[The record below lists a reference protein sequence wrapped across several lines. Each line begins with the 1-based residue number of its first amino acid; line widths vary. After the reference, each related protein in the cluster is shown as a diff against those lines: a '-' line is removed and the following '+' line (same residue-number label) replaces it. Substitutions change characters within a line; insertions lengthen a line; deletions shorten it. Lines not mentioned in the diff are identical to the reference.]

1 MTNHHNGLL
10 VRTISLC
17 LMGMVCL
24 QSIKLFWQAH
34 LIDAQSQIISLL
46 VHLICFMSAGFL
58 ACSAHR
64 LLARTLLI
72 GGFISFIST
81 AILLWKVDLHIQYFF
96 ILGLFVC
103 FFLFEDSERI
113 TMWISL
119 CIFGGLFL
127 YFQIIYNYAPL
138 SSDFIG
144 DMQSINAI
152 VLVLS
157 FLLCGFWVRRQFIT
171 QSRKIKEELVHTK
184 LLVESIIPLDMQAN
198 IFTACNKKETKPNVI
213 EHNYCAVVFID
224 FAGFT
229 SFSLAMS
236 DAELVNF
243 LHNVYCEFDD
253 IASQLNVTKIK
264 TNGDQYIAAIGI
276 EDSKLNAYTIS
287 QLACDFSL
295 QLQSAFAKAC
305 DNKIRLKIGIASGN
319 VLCGII
325 GKLRPAFD
333 LWGNNVNLA
342 SRLESSAKG
351 GEIKVCPQTMLYS
364 MQHYVFSEE
373 QRVQLKG
380 IGTVTSYRLLGHK

>member
-1 MTNHHNGLL
+1 
-10 VRTISLC
+10 
-17 LMGMVCL
+17 
-24 QSIKLFWQAH
+24 
-34 LIDAQSQIISLL
+34 
-46 VHLICFMSAGFL
+46 
-58 ACSAHR
+58 
-64 LLARTLLI
+64 
-72 GGFISFIST
+72 
-81 AILLWKVDLHIQYFF
+81 
-96 ILGLFVC
+96 
-103 FFLFEDSERI
+103 
-113 TMWISL
+113 MWISL
-119 CIFGGLFL
+119 CILGGLFL
-127 YFQIIYNYAPL
+127 YFQIIYDYAPL
-138 SSDFIG
+138 SPDFIG

-198 IFTACNKKETKPNVI
+198 IFTACNKKETKPKVI
-213 EHNYCAVVFID
+213 EHNYCAVVFVD

-276 EDSKLNAYTIS
+276 EESKLNAYTIS

-319 VLCGII
+319 VLCGVI

-333 LWGNNVNLA
+333 LWGNSVNLA
-342 SRLESSAKG
+342 SRLESSATG
-351 GEIKVCPQTMLYS
+351 GEIRVCPQTMLYS
-364 MQHYVFSEE
+364 MQHYAFSEE
-373 QRVQLKG
+373 QKVQLKG